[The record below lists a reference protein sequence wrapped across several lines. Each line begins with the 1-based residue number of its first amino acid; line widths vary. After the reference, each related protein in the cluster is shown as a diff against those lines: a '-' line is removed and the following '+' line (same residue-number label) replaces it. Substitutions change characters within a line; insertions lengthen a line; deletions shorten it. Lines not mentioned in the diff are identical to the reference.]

1 MRFICTRE
9 QELTEG
15 EYVEGVVVEAYGKYY
30 WLLENGECT
39 ETDVSA
45 ADLACADEF
54 LADDVFRAISAADEK
69 YKLDYRVDA
78 VAEFAEDFYTAVR
91 EA

>member
-15 EYVEGVVVEAYGKYY
+15 EYTEGVVVEAYGKYY
-30 WLLENGECT
+30 WLLENGECML
-39 ETDVSA
+39 TDASA

-54 LADDVFRAISAADEK
+54 LADDVFRAISVADEK
-69 YKLDYRVDA
+69 YKLHYNVDK
-78 VAEFAEDFYTAVR
+78 VAEFAEDFYTAVQ

>member
-9 QELTEG
+9 QELVEG

-30 WLLENGECT
+30 WLLENGNCE
-39 ETDVSA
+39 ETDVSE

-54 LADDVFRAISAADEK
+54 VADEVFNAIRLADEK
-69 YKLDYRVDA
+69 YKLDYSVDK
-78 VAEFAEDFYTAVR
+78 VAEFAEDLYTAVR
-91 EA
+91 E

>member
-15 EYVEGVVVEAYGKYY
+15 EYTQGVVVEAYGKYY
-30 WLLENGECT
+30 WLLENGECML
-39 ETDVSA
+39 TDASA

-78 VAEFAEDFYTAVR
+78 VAEFAEDFYTAVLK
-91 EA
+91 A

>member
-15 EYVEGVVVEAYGKYY
+15 EYTEGVVVEAYGKYF
-30 WLLENGECT
+30 WLLENGDCV

-45 ADLACADEF
+45 ADLECADEF

>member
-1 MRFICTRE
+1 MRFITTRE

-15 EYVEGVVVEAYGKYY
+15 EYTEGVVVEAYGKYY
-30 WLLENGECT
+30 WLREDGTCEQ
-39 ETDVSA
+39 TDVSD

-54 LADDVFRAISAADEK
+54 LADDVFRANSVADEK
-69 YKLDYRVDA
+69 YKLDYSVDK

>member
-15 EYVEGVVVEAYGKYY
+15 EYTQGVVVEAYGKYY
-30 WLLENGECT
+30 WLLENGECML
-39 ETDVSA
+39 TDASA
-45 ADLACADEF
+45 ADLNCADEF

-69 YKLDYRVDA
+69 YKLDYSVDK

>member
-15 EYVEGVVVEAYGKYY
+15 EYTEGVVVEAYGKYY
-30 WLLENGECT
+30 WLLENGDCT
-39 ETDVSA
+39 VTDVSE
-45 ADLACADEF
+45 ADLNCADEF
-54 LADDVFRAISAADEK
+54 LADEVFRAISAADEK
-69 YKLDYRVDA
+69 YKLHYSVDK
-78 VAEFAEDFYTAVR
+78 VGEFAEDFYTAVR